1 MHAIDPSNF
10 GSDLNKCG
18 HLLTGYARMMH
29 ETIKNDASSAV
40 PVRVIKIHSAQMF
53 IGVLQVS
60 I

>member
-18 HLLTGYARMMH
+18 HLLRGYARMMN
-29 ETIKNDASSAV
+29 ETIKNAASSAV
-40 PVRVIKIHSAQMF
+40 PVSAQMF
-53 IGVLQVS
+53 IGVLQVL